1 MKFSALLMT
10 PIILVAVTITPAS
23 LRASDNPIDPA
34 AVARLQESIG
44 YIAGLQQ
51 FSLEAQTSIEVV
63 MQSGQKLQF
72 DNAVAATLQRPN
84 RMLVERKG
92 ELLNQVF
99 YYDGSTLT
107 LHNPADGFYARV
119 DAPDNLDDMLDFARN
134 ELDIV
139 APAGDFLYS
148 DAFESMMQDVKTAFV
163 VGPAELNGVLCD
175 HLAFSAP
182 GTDWQIWVEQGDSPL
197 PRKLVITSRDVLN
210 APQFSLVISN
220 WNLSPAISEGMFS
233 FSPPDKAVEIEF
245 MNMNGSEK

>member
-1 MKFSALLMT
+1 MKYFVFLMT
-10 PIILVAVTITPAS
+10 LVMLASVTLAPAKV
-23 LRASDNPIDPA
+23 RASDTPIDPA
-34 AVARLQESIG
+34 AASRLRASID

-63 MQSGQKLQF
+63 LQSGQKLQF

-99 YYDGSTLT
+99 YYDGSKLT

-119 DAPDNLDDMLDFARN
+119 DAPGNLDDMLDFARN

-148 DAFESMMQDVKTAFV
+148 DAFEAMMQDVKTAFV
-163 VGPAELNGVLCD
+163 VGVAELDGVLCD

-182 GTDWQIWVEQGDSPL
+182 GTDWQIWVEQGDKPL

-210 APQFSLVISN
+210 APQFSLVINN
-220 WNLSPAISEGMFS
+220 WNLNPTIPEGMFN
-233 FSPPDKAVEIEF
+233 FTPPDKAVEIEF
-245 MNMNGSEK
+245 MNMGGSGK